1 MFKIVIDV
9 ERLQRN
15 AEDLRKDLLKL
26 KEVNDSIIN
35 TLLDCVAMVQGLDV
49 PISWRKD
56 GDDV

>member
-1 MFKIVIDV
+1 MFNIVIDV

-15 AEDLRKDLLKL
+15 AEYLRKDLLKL

-49 PISWRKD
+49 RKD